1 MLMMMMMMMMMMID
15 VLVWEKQLKI
25 VVDLPMFIYFS
36 SQFIDLIKFWVP
48 VQCHKVKARKYRD
61 WDK

>member
-25 VVDLPMFIYFS
+25 VVDLPVLEDQLEMKHAHS
-36 SQFIDLIKFWVP
+36 
-48 VQCHKVKARKYRD
+48 A
-61 WDK
+61 